1 MKVII
6 IGGVAGGAT
15 AAARIR
21 RLDERAEIVMLE
33 RTGYVSYANCGLPYY
48 VGGTIADED
57 DLTLQT
63 PQSFYC
69 RYRVDARVG
78 HEAIAIDRAGKMV
91 TVRELATGRTYQER
105 YDKLL
110 LAPGAK
116 PVLPPAAQT
125 EDGRVFTLR
134 TVEDTF
140 AMHDYVVGQKPQTA
154 VVVGSGFIGL
164 ETAENLVDRGVRVTL
179 IQRGGQVLAPLDAD
193 MACFLHA
200 ELVRNGVDLRLSTP
214 FEGLETGEKVR
225 VLTSRGTIEADMAVI
240 ALGVVPDTAL
250 AKEAGL
256 ELGQKGSIVTDAH
269 MRTSDPDIY
278 AAGDAVEV
286 RHFVT
291 GAKTLIALAG
301 PANKQGRIAADNIC
315 DGNSEYRGS
324 QGSSVVKVFSLTAA
338 ATGINEKTARAAGL
352 DYDKVVLS
360 PANHATYYPGAQVM
374 TMKVLFERGSLRLL
388 GAQIVGGAGVDKRI
402 DVLATAIRAGLTA
415 DMLKDLDLAYAPPYS
430 SAKDPVNMAG
440 YLIDNLVSGRVK
452 QFHFEDVASLP
463 RDGSVTLLDT
473 RTPLEYARGHAE
485 GFINIPLDDLRG
497 RLGELDRAKPV
508 YVMCQSGLRSY
519 LACRIL
525 TQNGFDCY
533 NFSGGYRFYAANARK
548 F

>member
-1 MKVII
+1 M
-6 IGGVAGGAT
+6 
-15 AAARIR
+15 
-21 RLDERAEIVMLE
+21 
-33 RTGYVSYANCGLPYY
+33 
-48 VGGTIADED
+48 
-57 DLTLQT
+57 
-63 PQSFYC
+63 
-69 RYRVDARVG
+69 DARVG
-78 HEAIAIDRAGKMV
+78 HEAIAIDRAGKTV
-91 TVRELATGRTYQER
+91 TVRELATGRTYEET

-125 EDGRVFTLR
+125 EDQRVFTLR

-164 ETAENLVDRGVRVTL
+164 ETAENLAGRGVRVTL

-225 VLTSRGTIEADMAVI
+225 VLTSRGAIEADMAVI

-301 PANKQGRIAADNIC
+301 PANKQGRIAADNLC
-315 DGNSEYRGS
+315 GGNSEYRGS

-360 PANHATYYPGAQVM
+360 PASHATYYPGAQVM

-415 DMLKDLDLAYAPPYS
+415 DLLKDLDLAYAPPYS

-440 YLIDNLVSGRVK
+440 YLIDNLVAGRVK

-463 RDGSVTLLDT
+463 KDGSVTLLDT
-473 RTPLEYARGHAE
+473 RTPFEYARGHAE
-485 GFINIPLDDLRG
+485 GFVNIPVDDLRG
-497 RLGELDRAKPV
+497 RLGELDKAKPV

-525 TQNGFDCY
+525 TQNGCECY